1 MMHAR
6 VLGRALTI
14 TTGLGA
20 VLILVSPPIEAPGAA
35 FAILVASW
43 LGAYWMSRR
52 GERAAVTPTRRERD
66 PRVREEARHPHER
79 NLETWARRSEER
91 SGLPEGHNHRVAG
104 LAVLLARELGLDE
117 PAISDVRRGALL
129 HDIGM
134 LGVPRDLLR
143 KPGPLSP
150 AEREI
155 VEQHPTIA
163 RDILLDDP
171 LLEAALAI
179 PYSHHERW
187 DGEGY
192 PLGLA
197 GQEIPLAARLFA
209 VVDHW
214 EVLTTD
220 RPFRRAWPKSAALGY
235 LRCSAGTIFEPRIVE
250 AFLRVLE
257 RAHRPG

>member
-1 MMHAR
+1 MD
-6 VLGRALTI
+6 
-14 TTGLGA
+14 
-20 VLILVSPPIEAPGAA
+20 APGVAL
-35 FAILVASW
+35 AILVTSW
-43 LGAYWMSRR
+43 LAAFWMSR
-52 GERAAVTPTRRERD
+52 GDERAVVTLHRRERQ
-66 PRVREEARHPHER
+66 PRGREQARHSHELT
-79 NLETWARRSEER
+79 LETWARRSEAR
-91 SGLPEGHNHRVAG
+91 TGLPEGHNRRVAAR
-104 LAVLLARELGLDE
+104 AVLLARELGLDE
-117 PAISDVRRGALL
+117 AAVTDVRRGALL

-134 LGVPRDLLR
+134 LAVPPELLR
-143 KPGPLSP
+143 KPGPLTP

-171 LLEAALAI
+171 LLESALAI

-197 GQEIPLAARLFA
+197 GEAIPLAARLFA
-209 VVDHW
+209 VVDHF

-220 RPFRRAWPKSAALGY
+220 RPFRRAWPRSAALGY
-235 LRCSAGTIFEPRIVE
+235 LRCNAGTIFEPRVVD

-257 RAHRPG
+257 RATRVA